1 MFTNSGI
8 SSPQG
13 LLEMSPSIHPCLSL
27 AQSLITG
34 WLLHPTSKGIQ
45 PPWHPALNWCKWAG
59 PIVLLHL
66 LPTYIWNLS
75 ICNVPFSSS
84 PPKKESEILLT
95 LFYVFW
101 QFLFQKKTH
110 PTTVPPSQPSEMPPS
125 ALAAWAS
132 PTLRRALSAFP
143 ATPFVSATSSKAPPA
158 AARDRAA
165 WRWELGKG
173 PTPQRDRLRSKST
186 VENSK
191 NHSKSM
197 WNSKNCSKS
206 MYHLSVVYPFWGIL
220 AM

>member
-45 PPWHPALNWCKWAG
+45 PPWRPALNWCKWAG

-84 PPKKESEILLT
+84 PQKKESEILLT

-101 QFLFQKKTH
+101 QFLFQKKNTSNNGSTI
-110 PTTVPPSQPSEMPPS
+110 PTI
-125 ALAAWAS
+125 
-132 PTLRRALSAFP
+132 RD
-143 ATPFVSATSSKAPPA
+143 ATFSFGSLGFSHS
-158 AARDRAA
+158 AARTFCVSSDAFRFCDVFEGSSSCGTGPCSLALRA
-165 WRWELGKG
+165 REG
-173 PTPQRDRLRSKST
+173 TNST
-186 VENSK
+186 K
-191 NHSKSM
+191 R
-197 WNSKNCSKS
+197 
-206 MYHLSVVYPFWGIL
+206 
-220 AM
+220 